1 MPGPLTGIRILEFA
15 AIGPG
20 PFCAMLL
27 ADMGADILRIDRP
40 APALA
45 PADIS
50 ARGRASLAL
59 DLKDPSAIATCLG
72 IIAHVDVLIEGF
84 RPGVM
89 ERLGLGPD
97 AALTINPR
105 LIYGRMTGW
114 GQSGPRAHTA
124 GHDINYIALSGA
136 LDAIGDAAA
145 PVPPLNLVGDYGGG
159 SLYLAMGI
167 AAALYE
173 RTISGQGQVID
184 AAIIDGAASLMSV
197 FHNPAAFGLASATRG
212 AHMLSGSAPFYGVY
226 RCVDGNFISVG
237 AIEPQFYALFLR
249 ILGLAPDALGGQHH
263 RPDWPASRARLAALF
278 ATRTRD
284 EWAALFAGTDAC
296 VAPVLTLAEAAADRH
311 IQARETLV
319 PEAGYSRPAPAPRFS
334 RSQSEAKTGYA
345 KTDEGGAA
353 LLARWGIATG
363 PDAANISA
371 APSGSPHP
379 A

>member
-1 MPGPLTGIRILEFA
+1 MPGPLNGVRVVEFA

-20 PFCAMLL
+20 PFCTMLL

-40 APALA
+40 SPARA
-45 PADIS
+45 AADIS

-59 DLKDPSAIATCLG
+59 DLKNPSAIHTCLE
-72 IIAHVDVLIEGF
+72 ILRHADVIVEGF

-97 AALTINPR
+97 AALAANPR

-114 GQSGPRAHTA
+114 GQTGPLASTA

-136 LDAIGDAAA
+136 LDAIGAPAA
-145 PVPPLNLVGDYGGG
+145 PVAPLNLVGDYGGG

-197 FHNPAAFGLASATRG
+197 FHNPGAFGLPSAARG
-212 AHMLSGSAPFYGVY
+212 EHMLSGAAPFYGVY
-226 RCVDGNFISVG
+226 QCADGKFLSVG
-237 AIEPQFYALFLR
+237 AIEPQFYALALN
-249 ILGLAPDALGGQHH
+249 ILGLAPDALGPQHH
-263 RPDWPASRARLAALF
+263 QPDWPAGRAKLAAIF
-278 ATRTRD
+278 ATRPRD
-284 EWAALFAGTDAC
+284 DWAALFNGTDAC
-296 VAPVLTLAEAAADRH
+296 VAPVLTLAEAASNAH
-311 IQARETLV
+311 MAAREVLT
-319 PEAGYSRPAPAPRFS
+319 PEAGHFCPAPAPRFS
-334 RSQSEAKTGYA
+334 RTPSTLKTGYA
-345 KTDEGGAA
+345 AAGEGGAEM
-353 LLARWGIATG
+353 LASWGVNLFHA
-363 PDAANISA
+363 SA